1 MQEEESGKK
10 RIPKERWAR
19 ALMIQLTNVTEE
31 YLCTSGS
38 TRKAFG
44 ELHPSPFPLGT
55 DRLLEILVTREIP
68 HAGRHH
74 LQAGTDLSSRSRFC
88 FRAWRSITLVLVLV
102 FFQE

>member
-1 MQEEESGKK
+1 MQEESGKK
-10 RIPKERWAR
+10 QAPEHTAQGREPRDSCVHLAPPGRHLEKIH
-19 ALMIQLTNVTEE
+19 Q
-31 YLCTSGS
+31 
-38 TRKAFG
+38 
-44 ELHPSPFPLGT
+44 SPFLLGT
-55 DRLLEILVTREIP
+55 DHLSEILVTRETL